1 MRLFPTWL
9 HSFLAKT
16 LPSIWKGH
24 GYIRKAQKLLVPE
37 ILRRR
42 ELMALKEL
50 DKSTKDTLL
59 SWMMEC
65 AQGSDSDPN
74 HLAHLEIVRHFSVL
88 FSANGDDHWVTFPKH
103 TLLFN
108 LVMLRKHILWIRT

>member
-1 MRLFPTWL
+1 MRLFPTWTHPL
-9 HSFLAKT
+9 LAKI

-42 ELMALKEL
+42 ELMALKAL
-50 DKSTKDTLL
+50 DKGSKDTLL

-65 AQGSDSDPN
+65 ADESESDPN
-74 HLAHLEIVRHFSVL
+74 HLAHLEIVRHLSI
-88 FSANGDDHWVTFPKH
+88 SYYANYD
-103 TLLFN
+103 
-108 LVMLRKHILWIRT
+108 